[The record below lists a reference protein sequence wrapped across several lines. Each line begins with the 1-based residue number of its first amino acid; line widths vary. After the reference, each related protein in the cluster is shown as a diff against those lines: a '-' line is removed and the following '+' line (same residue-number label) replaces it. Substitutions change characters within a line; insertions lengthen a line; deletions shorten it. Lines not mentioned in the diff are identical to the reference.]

1 MTNLSVAS
9 ENSRTDRLRIS
20 VPCCCSNLPALHSF
34 RHSTLTLYPALF
46 PFCYASLCLR
56 LILSFTLAAV
66 GVATFPAQTS
76 AAFKDGFIGARAF
89 AMGGA
94 FTAIGEESDGLLVNP
109 ASIANLK
116 HQPESRQSAQQ
127 LSATTARLHVGLSDE
142 TSITQNLISYAY
154 SRPTRGA
161 LGILWKRLNAG
172 DLYSENYLLLGL
184 SKSYDFGATE
194 KRRISIGGAVKLLN
208 WDTAPTI
215 GADGAVVEDLP
226 GRSRLALDVGIIF
239 RPSPNIPI
247 ALSLQN
253 LNTPNIASADSLSS
267 EDLPLQV
274 MLGMGIVAKNSTWGM
289 DLVFRESEVD
299 VKVGIESHFYE
310 ESVILRGGFRLENLA
325 WGTNLTVGGGYR
337 PFKNLRI
344 DYGFLFPIGG
354 IRGTAGSHRFSIVYD
369 F

>member
-1 MTNLSVAS
+1 
-9 ENSRTDRLRIS
+9 
-20 VPCCCSNLPALHSF
+20 
-34 RHSTLTLYPALF
+34 LTLFLV
-46 PFCYASLCLR
+46 
-56 LILSFTLAAV
+56 LIGV
-66 GVATFPAQTS
+66 GVAGFPPQTH
-76 AAFKDGFIGARAF
+76 AAFEDGFIGARAF

-109 ASIANLK
+109 ASIANLRL
-116 HQPESRQSAQQ
+116 QPESRRSAQQ
-127 LSATTARLHVGLSDE
+127 LSATMARLHVGLSDE

-161 LGILWKRLNAG
+161 LGILWKRLNVG
-172 DLYSENYLLLGL
+172 ELYSENYLLLGL
-184 SKSYDFGATE
+184 SKSYYFGAKE
-194 KRRISIGGAVKLLN
+194 KRRISLGGAVKLLN

-226 GRSRLALDVGIIF
+226 GRSRLALDVGMIF

-253 LNTPNIASADSLSS
+253 LNTPDIASTNSVST
-267 EDLPLQV
+267 ENLPLQV
-274 MLGMGIVAKNSTWGM
+274 ILGMGIVAKNSTWGM

-299 VKVGIESHFYE
+299 VKVGIESQFYE
-310 ESVILRGGFRLENLA
+310 ESLILRGGFRLENLA
-325 WGTNLTVGGGYR
+325 WGTNLTLGGGYR

-354 IRGTAGSHRFSIVYD
+354 IRDTLGSHRFSIVYD

>member
-1 MTNLSVAS
+1 MSVTYHCS
-9 ENSRTDRLRIS
+9 DLRS
-20 VPCCCSNLPALHSF
+20 LHSP
-34 RHSTLTLYPALF
+34 RPCTLTFQSFLLSFYQPSPLIK
-46 PFCYASLCLR
+46 
-56 LILSFTLAAV
+56 LILFLTLIGLAV
-66 GVATFPAQTS
+66 ADFPAQTD
-76 AAFKDGFIGARAF
+76 AAFEDGFIGARAF

-142 TSITQNLISYAY
+142 TSIAQNLISYAY

-161 LGILWKRLNAG
+161 LGILWKRLNVG
-172 DLYSENYLLLGL
+172 ELYSENYLLLAL
-184 SKSYDFGATE
+184 SKSYELGSKE
-194 KRRISIGGAVKLLN
+194 KRRISLGGAVKLLN

-226 GRSRLALDVGIIF
+226 GRSRFALDVGMIF

-253 LNTPNIASADSLSS
+253 LNTPNIASTNSS
-267 EDLPLQV
+267 TAENLPLQV
-274 MLGMGIVAKNSTWGM
+274 MLGIGIVTQNSTWGM
-289 DLVFRESEVD
+289 DLVFKQSEVD
-299 VKVGIESHFYE
+299 VKVGIESQFYE
-310 ESVILRGGFRLENLA
+310 DSVILRGGFRLENLA
-325 WGTNLTVGGGYR
+325 WGTNLTLGGGYR
-337 PFKNLRI
+337 PFESLRI

-354 IRGTAGSHRFSIVYD
+354 IRDTAGSHRFSVVYD